1 MSDDV
6 TAVVLVG
13 GRSRRMG
20 RDKALIVADPAGGR
34 TLTELVLDALSGVA
48 AVALLSGRALPGLDV
63 PAIADRYFDAGPLG
77 GITSALA
84 EVDTPLAL
92 LAACDMPSI
101 VPALPR
107 LLLDRAR
114 ADAAAPA
121 VMCRSDAGLEP
132 LLSAW
137 RPALALPVLRAA
149 LAGGVLS
156 LHDAIGRLPH
166 ALVLPPDEWRRADP
180 DAASFRNWNTP
191 DDLPAT
197 TSEL

>member
-20 RDKALIVADPAGGR
+20 RDKAQIVPDTAGGR
-34 TLTELVLDALSGVA
+34 TLTQLVLDTLSGVA
-48 AVALLSGRALPGLDV
+48 SFALLSGRALPGLDV
-63 PAIADRYFDAGPLG
+63 PAIPDRYFDAGPLG
-77 GITSALA
+77 GIASALA

-92 LAACDMPSI
+92 VAACDMPSI

-107 LLLDRAR
+107 LLLDRVR
-114 ADAAAPA
+114 ADPAAAA

-149 LAGGVLS
+149 IAGGVLS
-156 LHDAIGRLPH
+156 LHDAIARLPH
-166 ALVLPPDEWRRADP
+166 TVVLPPDEWRPADP

-191 DDLPAT
+191 DDLPT
-197 TSEL
+197 TTTQL